1 MSTNTPPAP
10 TANNAI
16 RDAIA
21 DIRHITSEKNLESES
36 FSNDDLLDACIQLVQ
51 ADDAAREDTANQKPD
66 GNGDFLA
73 TLDAARHRADSY
85 DESERAIISRAITR
99 ANRSLANR

>member
-1 MSTNTPPAP
+1 MTTNPPAGNP
-10 TANNAI
+10 L

-21 DIRHITSEKNLESES
+21 DIRRITSENNVES
-36 FSNDDLLDACIQLVQ
+36 FSNDELRDACIRLVR
-51 ADDAAREDTANQKPD
+51 ADDAAREDTANPKLD

-73 TLDAARHRADSY
+73 ALDAARHRAGAY
-85 DESERAIISRAITR
+85 DDRERTMIERAITR